1 MARGNVGK
9 DNVIQKMRMAFGNDF
24 IGIHDK
30 KVYVWADDGGE
41 RVQIAISMTCPKT
54 NVDIGDSHNWADT
67 KEEDSACPTPAAATV
82 KSELTA
88 EERKTIN
95 DLMARL
101 NL

>member
-54 NVDIGDSHNWADT
+54 NVEIGDSHDWAPA
-67 KEEDSACPTPAAATV
+67 EEDSAFPTPVAATV